1 MLQKKQHQKTQSTE
15 LSNQA
20 LMNYLSTREAL
31 NVRISNSPTLQ
42 FELKKQ
48 IGPQSSPLLKSNSSQ
63 PNLKLSQQQQNSIK
77 LQQQNVLQSKGFMS
91 PKVISQERLNHKTQV
106 KSNAN
111 HMKTQPNSNQNSQTK
126 IKSIENLLD
135 EYTIT
140 SPTQLLKQDILKTL
154 PFSVSTKADQNL
166 KQKALQAIQE
176 IKQKQSLDILSRLN
190 FQKSS
195 VVQSAKNQSQQIPS
209 LGQLEGQLKFHQK
222 SNSAQFIETQKFQT
236 LANSQPLLEFALDK
250 KKPITTRKCQ
260 QELIAIIV
268 QYKQFKQKMTID
280 ISTNKISWL
289 VETIRK
295 ELINHFGN
303 SCQPIIGIKTAN
315 ISIPVDYILSNIERP
330 LSLLSNCP
338 IQPVILEPIINVE
351 QELKQ
356 TRVSLRDFEFIR
368 CIGVGGFSK
377 VYLVRETRTGQFYAM
392 KLVEKKPIMQQNKQ
406 NIIQNERD
414 IMIKLNHPFIV
425 KMQYAFESRKYL
437 VFVLEYCSGGELFYL
452 LRKVKKMSEEE
463 AYFYFAEIC
472 LGMKNLHNNN
482 IIYRDIKP
490 ENILIDFD
498 GHIRIADFGLSK
510 PQMDNQDIAYSFCG
524 SPEYMAPEMLLK
536 QGHTFQ
542 LDLYC
547 LGALLY
553 ELITGLPPFYSRNT
567 DEMYQ
572 KILNQKL
579 NFPSQLQM
587 SQLLK
592 DLLNN
597 LLAKTPNK
605 RIDDIDSLL
614 NHPWM
619 TQWSDKNSYKDFLM
633 KKVKP
638 PFKPDYFTFNFDEEE
653 FGRGESEFLM
663 QIKPLQQNLIENFP
677 KEILLKNFYYNHNEN
692 NVAES
697 TGGTNL
703 NAKLQE
709 ELQSQGTYG
718 QKSKRLNKIDDENTN
733 YVNEQKAF
741 LLNQLRL
748 QTENEIKRKS
758 AL

>member
-15 LSNQA
+15 LSSQA

-31 NVRISNSPTLQ
+31 NARKSNSPTFQLEQ
-42 FELKKQ
+42 KKS
-48 IGPQSSPLLKSNSSQ
+48 IGPQQSPLLKSNNSQ
-63 PNLKLSQQQQNSIK
+63 PNLKISQQQNLRKI
-77 LQQQNVLQSKGFMS
+77 QQQNVLKSRGFMS
-91 PKVISQERLNHKTQV
+91 PKIISQERINQKTQV
-106 KSNAN
+106 KSNGN
-111 HMKTQPNSNQNSQTK
+111 HMKTQPHSHQNSQTK
-126 IKSIENLLD
+126 IKSIENVLD

-140 SPTQLLKQDILKTL
+140 SPKQLLQQDILKTL
-154 PFSVSTKADQNL
+154 PFSASTKADQNL
-166 KQKALQAIQE
+166 KQKAQQAIQE
-176 IKQKQSLDILSRLN
+176 IKQKQSLDLLSRLN
-190 FQKSS
+190 IQKTLAI
-195 VVQSAKNQSQQIPS
+195 QSAKNQSQQIPT
-209 LGQLEGQLKFHQK
+209 LGPLEGQLKMHQK

-236 LANSQPLLEFALDK
+236 HASSQPLIEFTPDK
-250 KKPITTRKCQ
+250 KKPTTTRKCQ
-260 QELIAIIV
+260 QDLMAIII
-268 QYKQFKQKMTID
+268 QYKSFKQKITID

-289 VETIRK
+289 LDTIK
-295 ELINHFGN
+295 QEIMNHFGN

-315 ISIPVDYILSNIERP
+315 ISIPVDYILSKIERP

-338 IQPVILEPIINVE
+338 MQPLIIEPVINIE

-356 TRVSLRDFEFIR
+356 SRVSLKDFEFIR

-377 VYLVRETRTGQFYAM
+377 VYLVREKKTGQFYAM
-392 KLVEKKPIMQQNKQ
+392 KLIEKKPIMQQNKQ

-414 IMIKLNHPFIV
+414 IMFNLNHPFIV

-452 LRKVKKMSEEE
+452 LRKVKRMSEEE
-463 AYFYFAEIC
+463 AFFYFAEIC
-472 LGMKNLHNNN
+472 LGMKNLHDNN

-498 GHIRIADFGLSK
+498 GHVRIADFGLSK
-510 PQMDNQDIAYSFCG
+510 PHMENQEVAYSFCG

-553 ELITGLPPFYSRNT
+553 ELTTGLPPFYSRNT
-567 DEMYQ
+567 DEIYQ

-579 NFPSQLQM
+579 SFPPQLQM

-597 LLAKTPNK
+597 LLAKTPKK
-605 RIDDIDSLL
+605 RIDNIDSLL
-614 NHPWM
+614 KHPWM
-619 TQWSDKNSYKDFLM
+619 TQWSEKNLYKDFLM
-633 KKVKP
+633 KKIDP
-638 PFKPDYFTFNFDEEE
+638 PFKPDYFQFNFDEEE
-653 FGRGESEFLM
+653 FGKGESEFLL
-663 QIKPLQQNLIENFP
+663 QIKPLQLNLLENFP
-677 KEILLKNFYYNHNEN
+677 KEIFLKNFYYNQNEN
-692 NVAES
+692 NFAES

-703 NAKLQE
+703 NIKLQE
-709 ELQSQGTYG
+709 DLQQQGTQR
-718 QKSKRLNKIDDENTN
+718 QKSKRLNTFDDENTN
-733 YVNEQKAF
+733 YVNDQKVF
-741 LLNQLRL
+741 ILNQLRL